1 MKDSPLQCNHY
12 QWKLK
17 ILGEQI
23 KMKEPRMRKCWFNK
37 IGSMMKMRT
46 LLSHWGPQEGPKGW
60 IHPLDILSSLVKRK
74 NTTKIL
80 CATSESQCGGWCSAN
95 FAMMLQ
101 KDVKDKECLLRNF
114 VLFVVWKSSMELMLW
129 CNFWQTTK
137 VTTHLKERCEIFLKI
152 FSRKFWEEHI

>member
-1 MKDSPLQCNHY
+1 MKDSPLQCKRH

-17 ILGEQI
+17 IPGEQI
-23 KMKEPRMRKCWFNK
+23 KMKERIMRKWWFNK

-46 LLSHWGPQEGPKGW
+46 LLSHSEPQESPKGW
-60 IHPLDILSSLVKRK
+60 IHPLAILSSLLKRK

-80 CATSESQCGGWCSAN
+80 CATLESQCDGWCLAN

-101 KDVKDKECLLRNF
+101 KNVKDRECLLRNF
-114 VLFVVWKSSMELMLW
+114 VLFVVQKSSMELILW